1 MIGEFLLNI
10 VFGITSGLFALLP
23 DFSWNVDTS
32 AFTYLLSVLKVA
44 GYMFPWHT
52 VTAIIGLVFSI
63 GLFRI
68 VVSAIKTLWDLLPI
82 V

>member
-1 MIGEFLLNI
+1 MISEFFLNI
-10 VFGITSGLFALLP
+10 VFGITSGLFSLLP

-32 AFTYLLSVLKVA
+32 AFSYLLSVLKIA

-52 VTAIIGLVFSI
+52 VLAIIGLIFSI

-68 VVSAIKTLWDLLPI
+68 VISVIKTLWDLLPL

>member
-10 VFGITSGLFALLP
+10 VFGITSGLFAVLP
-23 DFSWNVDTS
+23 DFSWNVDTT
-32 AFTYLLSVLKVA
+32 AFTYLLSVLQVA

-52 VTAIIGLVFSI
+52 VTSIIGLIFSI

-68 VVSAIKTLWDLLPI
+68 VVSAIKTVWDLLPI